1 MKMWVS
7 PCSMVVMQRGFLH
20 LSLIH
25 ISSEK
30 LHEITREIPT
40 PYHLYDERGIR
51 TTARWLLR
59 AFAWN
64 AGYREYYAVK
74 ACPNP
79 FILKILKEEGCGV
92 D

>member
-1 MKMWVS
+1 MN
-7 PCSMVVMQRGFLH
+7 MQKRPFAT
-20 LSLIH
+20 
-25 ISSEK
+25 SEK

-51 TTARWLLR
+51 TTARGLLN

-74 ACPNP
+74 A
-79 FILKILKEEGCGV
+79 
-92 D
+92 